1 MKVAQDIGTQIDWK
15 FGLIT
20 RSVYRVSEDCFEID
34 DTSCGWTTAI
44 VDENTMYGLMC
55 GDIDILSIP
64 FEG

>member
-1 MKVAQDIGTQIDWK
+1 MKVSQDVGTAKDWK

-20 RSVYRVSEDCFEID
+20 RTIYRVSENCFEID

-44 VDENTMYGLMC
+44 VDEQTMFGLMC

-64 FEG
+64 FE